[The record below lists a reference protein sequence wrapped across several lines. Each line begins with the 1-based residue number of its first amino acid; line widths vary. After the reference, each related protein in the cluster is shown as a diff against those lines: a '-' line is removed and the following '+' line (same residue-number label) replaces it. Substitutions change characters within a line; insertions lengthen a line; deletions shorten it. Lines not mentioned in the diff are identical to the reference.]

1 MSTRLK
7 DNLMANYLKQQ
18 QSSDCD
24 SDEEDD
30 YVRDDNPEVPS
41 NDELDNFRNQVKV
54 WIEYD
59 NNITKLKQALKE
71 RRRAQDALTERIGS
85 FMSKY
90 NIEDLNTKHGKIRC
104 KILEVKSPL
113 TQKVIK
119 ERIIESFNENDSN
132 KPEKIIS
139 NVFKRDCTMQK
150 IVLRRLKNNI
160 ALNIS

>member
-1 MSTRLK
+1 
-7 DNLMANYLKQQ
+7 MANYLKQQ